1 MYKLRFHLG
10 QGAHFMM
17 WQLKNR
23 DEISYFSPEEVT
35 IRAYNVT
42 LRNAPKVAAKIHAG
56 AHKSVCAWLDC
67 EFIDISPVEKIEAL
81 QLTQLSFNPRIF
93 PHWTIPGKT
102 CQYNL
107 PWNLDGRFVGNITTI
122 GAKVLTSQ
130 SPYVII
136 GSSVGANPTI
146 LNSF

>member
-56 AHKSVCAWLDC
+56 AHKTVCAWLDC
-67 EFIDISPVEKIEAL
+67 EFIDISPAESIKTEGFTHL
-81 QLTQLSFNPRIF
+81 KFNPRIF
-93 PHWTIPGKT
+93 PHWTVENTG
-102 CQYNL
+102 
-107 PWNLDGRFVGNITTI
+107 WNLDGKIVGNIVTM
-122 GAKVLTSQ
+122 GRNVLTTQ
-130 SPYVII
+130 SSYVII
-136 GSSVGANPTI
+136 GSGIQPSLLT
-146 LNSF
+146 LE